1 MSSKRDKHTK
11 ASKSFSSV
19 RKAVA
24 VKSKSSR
31 SLPTKVSSSIKT
43 KKKSTK
49 EEEPSRRHR
58 HHHRVVRSPSPSSED
73 SASDSESEHE
83 EERRPSRHH
92 HRKSGHR
99 RDDEDDSS
107 RRHRHRRSSRRSESG
122 SDETEEEEEEL
133 VMPRRTR
140 QTRVQKGPTPAEARQ
155 NAAVASAVAAAL
167 SASGGGQSGQNP
179 VQPPQQA
186 PIPAAVALSK
196 SVTDEAIRA
205 SVADTPVAAPESAGS
220 QEVHDAVKEAGQA
233 DTVNSAELATVLEED
248 KPSSGKNKH
257 GSGSGVDYAAAYGE
271 LFTCL
276 STRMVDRI
284 YRYFQDL
291 YDVKC
296 HRNEAVFKKQLSLIP
311 SWNQAQI
318 VEKTRELVK
327 RHPSIVSYFK
337 FAYAANVLLMS
348 VVVQRDEESED
359 VSVDVPK
366 FTEFVH
372 RSYSESALKIFD
384 YAGVFDPTL
393 PPGERLSIRNELY
406 RCFGDAL
413 STSLRIMVPLEK
425 IAPGAIDKDGAG
437 GDGGGSEFED
447 MMRGDVNEEEEEEE
461 EEEEVE
467 EEKPRSKKHKKVVV
481 EETEDEDDSDSDE
494 IDSED
499 DSDNSGSEED
509 SDEESDEESEDFSSS
524 EDELIEDMHPR
535 RQRKHKVAAPRD
547 TLAFF

>member
-1 MSSKRDKHTK
+1 MSSKRDKHAK
-11 ASKSFSSV
+11 VAKSSSSI
-19 RKAVA
+19 RKAAA

-31 SLPTKVSSSIKT
+31 SLPVKVSSSST
-43 KKKSTK
+43 KKKKSSAK
-49 EEEPSRRHR
+49 DEASSRRHR
-58 HHHRVVRSPSPSSED
+58 HHHRVARSPSPSSED
-73 SASDSESEHE
+73 SSSESESERE

-92 HRKSGHR
+92 HRSSSR
-99 RDDEDDSS
+99 RHDDDDSHG
-107 RRHRHRRSSRRSESG
+107 RRHRHRRSSQRSDSG
-122 SDETEEEEEEL
+122 SDGSEEEEEII
-133 VMPRRTR
+133 MPRRTR
-140 QTRVQKGPTPAEARQ
+140 QTRVQKGPTPAEART

-167 SASGGGQSGQNP
+167 SASGGQPTGG
-179 VQPPQQA
+179 QPPVHPSLQA

-205 SVADTPVAAPESAGS
+205 SLAADAPVAAPESAGS
-220 QEVHDAVKEAGQA
+220 REVHDAVKEANQA
-233 DTVNSAELATVLEED
+233 DTVNSAELATVLDEE

-318 VEKTRELVK
+318 DEKTRELVK

-425 IAPGAIDKDGAG
+425 IAPGAIDTDGAG
-437 GDGGGSEFED
+437 GDGGGGEFED
-447 MMRGDVNEEEEEEE
+447 MMRGDASEEEE

-467 EEKPRSKKHKKVVV
+467 EEKTRSKKHKRFVV
-481 EETEDEDDSDSDE
+481 EETEDEEDDSDSNS
-494 IDSED
+494 DSED
-499 DSDNSGSEED
+499 GSGSEED
-509 SDEESDEESEDFSSS
+509 SDEDTDEDSDEESENFSSS
-524 EDELIEDMHPR
+524 EEEEEPEVRPER
-535 RQRKHKVAAPRD
+535 RRKHNVAAPRD

>member
-1 MSSKRDKHTK
+1 MSSKRDKHAK

-24 VKSKSSR
+24 VKSKSSK
-31 SLPTKVSSSIKT
+31 SLPTKVSRTSKTPLKKPSSS
-43 KKKSTK
+43 KS
-49 EEEPSRRHR
+49 EAPSSRHK
-58 HHHRVVRSPSPSSED
+58 HHHRVPRSPSPSSED
-73 SASDSESEHE
+73 SSSESESERE
-83 EERRPSRHH
+83 EERRSSRHRKERSSR
-92 HRKSGHR
+92 HRQ
-99 RDDEDDSS
+99 DEEDDDR
-107 RRHRHRRSSRRSESG
+107 RRHRHHRSSRRSETA
-122 SDETEEEEEEL
+122 SDESDIEEEE
-133 VMPRRTR
+133 VIMPRRK
-140 QTRVQKGPTPAEARQ
+140 QSRVQKGPTPAEARQ

-167 SASGGGQSGQNP
+167 SASGGGQP
-179 VQPPQQA
+179 VQQPPQQA
-186 PIPAAVALSK
+186 PIPTAVALSK
-196 SVTDEAIRA
+196 SVTDEAIKA
-205 SVADTPVAAPESAGS
+205 SLAADAVVAAPESAGS
-220 QEVHDAVKEAGQA
+220 REVHDAVKEAGQS
-233 DTVNSAELATVLEED
+233 DTVNSAELATVLDEE
-248 KPSSGKNKH
+248 KPSSSKNKH

-318 VEKTRELVK
+318 DEKTRELVK

-437 GDGGGSEFED
+437 GDGGGGEFED
-447 MMRGDVNEEEEEEE
+447 MMRGDISEEEEEE
-461 EEEEVE
+461 EEEEV

-481 EETEDEDDSDSDE
+481 EDSEDEDESDDGSEDE
-494 IDSED
+494 SGSGSED
-499 DSDNSGSEED
+499 DSDDGSDNS
-509 SDEESDEESEDFSSS
+509 SDEESEEFSSS
-524 EDELIEDMHPR
+524 EEEEEEVRRPDHRR
-535 RQRKHKVAAPRD
+535 RQNVAAPRD